1 MTTASTA
8 RPIAFLENHFLQ
20 VLCGIFLLVFAWSA
34 IRPIMVEDWWLE
46 QGLVFLSIGVLIA
59 TYRRL
64 TFSDLS
70 YLLFCVFLCMHEFG
84 SHYRY
89 ALDPLG
95 EWMKQFQSTTRNQ
108 YDRVVHYAFGLLIY
122 YPQREMLL
130 RRAGAKPWWAL
141 WLPVAIIAGCS
152 ALYEIIEAVA
162 AAVLSPDAGDAFLAL
177 QGDPWDTQ
185 KDMFMALAG
194 AVTAMVLTAVLVR
207 IRNTKR
213 RAGTKVVE
221 VRDGAPT
228 AG

>member
-8 RPIAFLENHFLQ
+8 HPVPFRENRFLHT
-20 VLCGIFLLVFAWSA
+20 LCGIFLAAFIWSA
-34 IRPIMVEDWWLE
+34 IHPVMPEDWWLE
-46 QGLVFLSIGVLIA
+46 QALVFLSIGVLIA

-84 SHYRY
+84 AHYRY

-95 EWMKQFQSTTRNQ
+95 EWLKQFQATTRNQ
-108 YDRVVHYAFGLLIY
+108 YDRIVHFAFGLLVY

-141 WLPVAIIAGCS
+141 WVPVAIISGCS
-152 ALYEIIEAVA
+152 ALYEIIEALA

-194 AVTAMVLTAVLVR
+194 ALAAMVVTAVAGR
-207 IRNTKR
+207 IRDAQR
-213 RAGTKVVE
+213 GAHRDAVPVQAGARTL
-221 VRDGAPT
+221 R
-228 AG
+228 